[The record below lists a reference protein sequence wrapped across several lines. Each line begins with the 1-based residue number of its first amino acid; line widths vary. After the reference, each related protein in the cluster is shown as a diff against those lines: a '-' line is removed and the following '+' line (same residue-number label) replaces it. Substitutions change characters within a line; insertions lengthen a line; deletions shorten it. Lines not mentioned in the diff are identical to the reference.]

1 MLVELRVCNLG
12 VFEDVSIAFSA
23 GMSALTGETGAGKTL
38 IVDAI
43 ALLAGRPTDP
53 LVVRPGASEALV
65 EGRFTLSGRPGMDP
79 EANEVVVSR
88 VVPTTGRSRSYV
100 DGRMV
105 SASALSDVV
114 RNLVEINGQHAFAY
128 LLSPQVQREL
138 FDQASAIDTVRQ
150 RDLRREVA
158 KLRSALESLGAD
170 PVARE
175 RETDLLR
182 YQLQE
187 IDSAC
192 VEDPDEETSLRAEQE
207 SLADA
212 AGTVDAAR
220 ALREALVGDGGS
232 AERVG
237 DAIALAGSRPALS
250 SIAARLAAASEEI
263 VDCAGEARLLAE
275 NLEANPERL
284 DAVGQRLGLLAAL
297 RRKYGPTLAEVVAYR
312 ERIRSQ
318 LHELHSRDE
327 LISTYRE
334 HLETAERDLRAE
346 DRRVLQARR
355 DAAPWFASLVE
366 DQLAGLAL
374 QRARFGVE
382 VVSDT
387 GKQVVTWLFAANPG
401 QPLLPLSKVASG
413 GELSRVLLATRLAVA
428 RASGGS
434 VAQLTGPETLIFDE
448 VDAGVGGQAAASV
461 GEALAELASNRQVL
475 VVTHLAQVAAFADHQ
490 VVVTK
495 DIVASGDGDLT
506 KASASLLDDDGRVV
520 ELARMLSG
528 QPDSATARSHARE
541 LLDTSRDGPA
551 RRGGHGP

>member
-12 VFEDVSIAFSA
+12 VFEDASITFAA
-23 GMSALTGETGAGKTL
+23 GMNALTGETGAGKTL

-43 ALLAGRPTDP
+43 ALLAGRSTDP

-65 EGRFTLSGRPGMDP
+65 EGRFTLPGSPGADA
-79 EANEVVVSR
+79 EAAEVVVSR

-105 SASALSDVV
+105 SASTLSEVV

-128 LLSPQVQREL
+128 LLSAQVQRDL
-138 FDQASAIDTVRQ
+138 FDQACAVDTGRQ
-150 RDLRREVA
+150 RELRREVA
-158 KLRSALESLGAD
+158 KLRSALEGLGAD

-175 RETDLLR
+175 RELDLLS
-182 YQLQE
+182 YQLLE

-192 VEDPDEETSLRAEQE
+192 VDDPDEEATLRAEQE

-220 ALREALVGDGGS
+220 ALREALVGDRGS
-232 AERVG
+232 AERIG

-250 SIAARLAAASEEI
+250 SIVARLSAVSEEI

-275 NLEANPERL
+275 ELEANPERL
-284 DAVGQRLGLLAAL
+284 DAVGERLGLLATL

-318 LHELHSRDE
+318 LHELHARDG
-327 LISTYRE
+327 LISAHRE
-334 HLETAERDLRAE
+334 RLEVAERDMRAE
-346 DRRVLQARR
+346 DRRVLEARR
-355 DAAPWFASLVE
+355 GAAPGFAALVE
-366 DQLAGLAL
+366 DHLAVVGL

-382 VVSDT
+382 VVSDA
-387 GKQVVTWLFAANPG
+387 GRQVVTWLFAANPG
-401 QPLLPLSKVASG
+401 QAMLPLSKVASG
-413 GELSRVLLATRLAVA
+413 GELSRVLLATRLAIA

-434 VAQLTGPETLIFDE
+434 GVEMSGPETLIFDE
-448 VDAGVGGQAAASV
+448 VDAGVGGKAAASV
-461 GEALAELASNRQVL
+461 GGALAELASSRQVL
-475 VVTHLAQVAAFADHQ
+475 VVTHLAQVAAFADRQ

-495 DIVASGDGDLT
+495 EIGADGDGDLT
-506 KASASLLDDDGRVV
+506 KASASLLDDESRVV

-528 QPDSATARSHARE
+528 QPDSATARTHARE
-541 LLDTSRDGPA
+541 LLDAS
-551 RRGGHGP
+551 RGGLTT